1 MNWDRK
7 MALDPHDTANTGA
20 AAKTSNL
27 NDELALVKW
36 IFSDKTGTLTENV
49 MDFQQAS
56 INGHTYS
63 RAGEGELWDEYKSG
77 GPNAEFIKEYL
88 LNMAICHAVVPDTDD
103 SGALVYKAASPDE
116 SALTDGAR
124 ANKFQFNTRTQEGI
138 TVLQGDE
145 EVSFHTPIIL
155 EFTSDRRRM
164 SVLAKLP
171 DGRIRMYS
179 KGADSIT
186 YERLAAGNDELKQ
199 KTLDDIELFS
209 KEGLRTLI
217 LAYRDFSA
225 EEYNQLMSEW
235 NEAATAMDGREAK
248 MDAVADKMERDLQL
262 IGATAIEDK
271 LQDEVPETIH
281 NLLRAGIKVWVITGD
296 KQATAIN
303 IGYSCRLLNQN
314 MDVVVVNAE
323 TSEDCGEQL
332 RSHVNTFCTGK
343 ERDRKVGLVIDGATL
358 KYALNEQADLF
369 LQLTTVC
376 HSVVCC
382 RVTPL
387 QKAN

>member
-1 MNWDRK
+1 
-7 MALDPHDTANTGA
+7 
-20 AAKTSNL
+20 
-27 NDELALVKW
+27 
-36 IFSDKTGTLTENV
+36 
-49 MDFQQAS
+49 
-56 INGHTYS
+56 
-63 RAGEGELWDEYKSG
+63 
-77 GPNAEFIKEYL
+77 
-88 LNMAICHAVVPDTDD
+88 
-103 SGALVYKAASPDE
+103 
-116 SALTDGAR
+116 
-124 ANKFQFNTRTQEGI
+124 
-138 TVLQGDE
+138 
-145 EVSFHTPIIL
+145 
-155 EFTSDRRRM
+155 
-164 SVLAKLP
+164 
-171 DGRIRMYS
+171 
-179 KGADSIT
+179 
-186 YERLAAGNDELKQ
+186 
-199 KTLDDIELFS
+199 
-209 KEGLRTLI
+209 
-217 LAYRDFSA
+217 
-225 EEYNQLMSEW
+225 MSEW

-387 QKAN
+387 QKANVVKLIKEHSHEVCLSIGDGANDVSMIQEAHIGVGIYGKEGSQAARASDYAIRQFKHLRRLVTMHGRWSYIRNSGLIQYSIYKNTAVFLVQFWFAFYCGYSAMTIYDDWIVTFFNILFTSIPPFLFAALERDIGEDLIEEYPEAFRTVQTGDHLTYSSMFLWMLNAIWHSIVFFFGNVLLLQQEPFMWNGKTSGIRMLGNMTATMAITTVILKLALES